1 MWKTIGIDLA
11 RAGPSVV
18 STKLQDARISFDR
31 YVGDCTGWKEHTLF
45 DTMLKI
51 VALTNSA
58 SFVGRELAGG
68 KWHKLVSQLPMTV
81 YFPIMMLPWIPRLLQ
96 PLILPLLFLPNLKV
110 QRDMRR
116 LLEPIIKQDLNEWEA
131 AKDRREVLKVKE
143 GERLPYHKWL
153 MSRYSPGKATP
164 RQLATDQILTA
175 FESTVS
181 TAIFLHNVLLD
192 VATRPEI
199 QEELRREVVQNTVD
213 GQLPSTN
220 LKELRKMD
228 SVMRETFRM
237 SPSALCR

>member
-1 MWKTIGIDLA
+1 M
-11 RAGPSVV
+11 
-18 STKLQDARISFDR
+18 
-31 YVGDCTGWKEHTLF
+31 GDCPGWKEFTLF
-45 DTMLKI
+45 DTMMKI

-68 KWHKLVSQLPMTV
+68 KWHELVSQLPMTT
-81 YFPIMMLPWIPRLLQ
+81 YFPIMMLPWIPRLIQ
-96 PLILPLLFLPNLKV
+96 PLALPFLFLPNLKV
-110 QRDMRR
+110 QREMRR
-116 LLEPIIKQDLNEWEA
+116 LLEPIIKQDLDEWEA
-131 AKDRREVLKVKE
+131 AKDKREVLKVKE

-153 MSRYSPGKATP
+153 MSRYNPGEATP
-164 RQLATDQILTA
+164 RQLATDQIITA

-192 VATRPEI
+192 VAARPDI
-199 QEELRREVVQNTVD
+199 QDELRREIIENTVD

-228 SVMRETFRM
+228 SVMRETFRT